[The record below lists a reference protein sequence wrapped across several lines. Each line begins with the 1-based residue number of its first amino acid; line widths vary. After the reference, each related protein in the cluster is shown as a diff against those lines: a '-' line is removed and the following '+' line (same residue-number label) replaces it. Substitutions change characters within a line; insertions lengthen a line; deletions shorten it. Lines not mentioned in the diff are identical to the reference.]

1 VKQLEIKRPVMAKK
15 GSIVGSR
22 NFQWWCMCAIPLL
35 FIIVFSYIPMFGIII
50 AFKNY
55 RFDKGIF
62 GSEWVGFKNFEMLVK
77 SNDFLNVTRNTLVLN
92 FLFIFTGVIAAVALA
107 LLFFELKSR
116 TKTKIFQT
124 IFITPNFLSWVV
136 VGYMA
141 YALLHPEY
149 GMMNSILNFFGIES
163 VDWYTTPKAWPLIL
177 AIASIWKV
185 AGMDSIIFYSGLMG
199 IDMELFEAA
208 KIDGANRWQ
217 IIKSIVLPCLVPL
230 ISVVVILK
238 IGNIFRADFGLFY
251 QLTRDQGQL
260 YSVTDV
266 VDTYLYRMMK
276 ITGNMGVSTAIGL
289 LQSIVGTVMVI
300 ITNYFSK
307 KINPDSGLL

>member
-1 VKQLEIKRPVMAKK
+1 MKQLEIKKPVMAKK
-15 GSIVGSR
+15 GSIIGSR
-22 NFQWWCMCAIPLL
+22 NFQWWCMCSIPLL
-35 FIIVFSYIPMFGIII
+35 FVIIFSYMPMFGIII

-62 GSEWVGFKNFEMLVK
+62 GSEWVGFKNFDILIK
-77 SNDFLNVTRNTLVLN
+77 SNKFFDITRNTLVLN
-92 FLFIFTGVIAAVALA
+92 SLFIFAGVVAAVALA
-107 LLFFELKSR
+107 ILIYELKSR
-116 TKTKIFQT
+116 TSTKIFQT
-124 IFITPNFLSWVV
+124 IFITPHFLSWVV
-136 VGYMA
+136 AGYMA

-149 GMMNSILNFFGIES
+149 GVVNSIRNFFGLES
-163 VDWYTTPKAWPLIL
+163 VNWYTTPKAWPLIL
-177 AIASIWKV
+177 TIASVWKSV
-185 AGMDSIIFYSGLMG
+185 GMDSIIFYSGLMG

-217 IIKSIVLPCLVPL
+217 TIKSIILPCLVPL

-251 QLTRDQGQL
+251 QLTRDQGRL

-266 VDTYLYRMMK
+266 IDTYLYRTMR
-276 ITGNMGVSTAIGL
+276 ITGNMSVSTAIGL
-289 LQSIVGTVMVI
+289 LQSIVGAITVI

-307 KINPDSGLL
+307 KINPDGGLF

>member
-1 VKQLEIKRPVMAKK
+1 MY
-15 GSIVGSR
+15 GT
-22 NFQWWCMCAIPLL
+22 
-35 FIIVFSYIPMFGIII
+35 II

>member
-1 VKQLEIKRPVMAKK
+1 MAKK

-77 SNDFLNVTRNTLVLN
+77 SNDFLNVTCNTLVLN
-92 FLFIFTGVIAAVALA
+92 FLFIVTGVIAAVALA

-116 TKTKIFQT
+116 TSTKIFQT

-141 YALLHPEY
+141 
-149 GMMNSILNFFGIES
+149 
-163 VDWYTTPKAWPLIL
+163 
-177 AIASIWKV
+177 
-185 AGMDSIIFYSGLMG
+185 
-199 IDMELFEAA
+199 
-208 KIDGANRWQ
+208 
-217 IIKSIVLPCLVPL
+217 
-230 ISVVVILK
+230 
-238 IGNIFRADFGLFY
+238 
-251 QLTRDQGQL
+251 
-260 YSVTDV
+260 
-266 VDTYLYRMMK
+266 
-276 ITGNMGVSTAIGL
+276 
-289 LQSIVGTVMVI
+289 
-300 ITNYFSK
+300 
-307 KINPDSGLL
+307 

>member
-1 VKQLEIKRPVMAKK
+1 
-15 GSIVGSR
+15 
-22 NFQWWCMCAIPLL
+22 
-35 FIIVFSYIPMFGIII
+35 
-50 AFKNY
+50 
-55 RFDKGIF
+55 
-62 GSEWVGFKNFEMLVK
+62 
-77 SNDFLNVTRNTLVLN
+77 
-92 FLFIFTGVIAAVALA
+92 
-107 LLFFELKSR
+107 
-116 TKTKIFQT
+116 
-124 IFITPNFLSWVV
+124 
-136 VGYMA
+136 
-141 YALLHPEY
+141 
-149 GMMNSILNFFGIES
+149 MMNSILNFFGIES

-177 AIASIWKV
+177 AIASIWKA

-217 IIKSIVLPCLVPL
+217 TIKSIILPCLVPL